1 MLKAFFE
8 APLRTWRGQVP
19 LGIVFWGY
27 GVGASSVIAALYAT
41 VLISEEL
48 ALQQVLNTLSLLY
61 TIWILVA
68 IWRSSSN
75 TASFRVDLA
84 RWLTVAWALNS
95 AMVLLFL
102 QFDLLARYSQG

>member
-27 GVGASSVIAALYAT
+27 GVGASSVIAVLYAT

-75 TASFRVDLA
+75 TASFWVDLA

>member
-1 MLKAFFE
+1 MLQAFFE
-8 APLRTWRGQVP
+8 APLRVWRGQAP

-27 GVGASSVIAALYAT
+27 GVGASSVIAVLYAT

-75 TASFRVDLA
+75 TASYWTDLA
-84 RWLTVAWALNS
+84 RWLTVAWGLNTT
-95 AMVLLFL
+95 MVLLFL
-102 QFDLLARYSQG
+102 QFELLARY